1 MQNKKRMMVITHW
14 IMQRTREKKQ
24 KTHTHIEPTHEFQ
37 QTLGFVIF

>member
-24 KTHTHIEPTHEFQ
+24 KTHTDIEPTHEFQ